1 MGQELRSIVLTENEF
16 TAAAG
21 IYFDG
26 KKDSPIAAANV
37 ASIEGP
43 HEPNGDGRLQL
54 KSPLVDGQTVL
65 TLDSREMIE
74 MVVAFCRHK
83 AVPLPR
89 TGRKSILRRDANI
102 VLEIELD
109 WF

>member
-1 MGQELRSIVLTENEF
+1 MGQELRSIVLTEGEF
-16 TAAAG
+16 TSAAG

-26 KKDSPIAAANV
+26 KKESPIAAGNV

-43 HEPNGDGRLQL
+43 DEPNGDGRLQL
-54 KSPLVDGQTVL
+54 KSPLVDGQAVL
-65 TLDSREMIE
+65 ALDSYEMIE
-74 MVVAFCRHK
+74 MIVAFCRHK
-83 AVPLPR
+83 AIPLPR
-89 TGRKSILRRDANI
+89 SGRKTILRRDTNI